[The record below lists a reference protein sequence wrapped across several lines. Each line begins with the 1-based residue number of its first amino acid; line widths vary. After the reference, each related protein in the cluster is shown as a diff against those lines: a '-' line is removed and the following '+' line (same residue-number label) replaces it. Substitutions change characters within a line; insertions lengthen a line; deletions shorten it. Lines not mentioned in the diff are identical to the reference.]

1 MQGIDLTGLPE
12 GFGATDVVY
21 EKDGAT
27 YDSVTI
33 KSATVGE
40 YKATVTVSNGSSSG
54 SASFVYTIDKREVTF
69 TVNVSVTAGKR
80 PSASNAMLVADK
92 SLASGDTAVVDSL
105 TLSSDYKDD
114 LALGVYD
121 LKDYVSGVTVRF
133 NKNADCYSYKVVLGD
148 LTVSPDKA
156 PVIKEMTANYNT
168 ITVRFE
174 KAGLYAYKVGSRG
187 TWVSMSSESDTLIVV
202 GLDSEKAYTIYVA
215 YAGFTDVNTSS
226 GVKTTADPGVL
237 SQMITDIL
245 EDGLTL
251 EEKEAYE
258 TILAYYEKIAEEDRP
273 EIQSQYDALVAQF
286 NALGDTTD
294 GGGNGVDALVIAVCA
309 VCLVLIVASISGVI
323 VAAVL
328 RKRRD
333 RQALEGDDFI

>member
-1 MQGIDLTGLPE
+1 M
-12 GFGATDVVY
+12 
-21 EKDGAT
+21 
-27 YDSVTI
+27 
-33 KSATVGE
+33 
-40 YKATVTVSNGSSSG
+40 
-54 SASFVYTIDKREVTF
+54 
-69 TVNVSVTAGKR
+69 
-80 PSASNAMLVADK
+80 
-92 SLASGDTAVVDSL
+92 
-105 TLSSDYKDD
+105 
-114 LALGVYD
+114 
-121 LKDYVSGVTVRF
+121 
-133 NKNADCYSYKVVLGD
+133 VLGD
-148 LTVSPDKA
+148 LTVSPDTA
-156 PVIKEMTANYNT
+156 PVIKEMTANYTT

-226 GVKTTADPGVL
+226 GVKTTADPGVI

-273 EIQSQYDALVAQF
+273 EIQSEYDALVAQF